1 MTAAKSRSIAFYF
14 IIGLLSGKG
23 LKGGLKMLENI
34 SPERVFHY
42 FEAISAIPRGSGNTK
57 AVSEFCVSFA
67 KEHSLEY
74 KRDAIGNVII
84 KKPAALKYED
94 HPPVILQGHLDMVC
108 EKAKGV
114 THDFEKDGLT
124 LRVDGDL
131 ISAEGTTLGAD
142 DGIAVAMILAVL
154 EDKELLSPA
163 ITALFTVDEE
173 TGMYGAQEVDPKDL
187 GAAVLINIDSEGE
200 GVLTVGCAGGAKV
213 NIDLP
218 LNTAVNSKPCK
229 KIVLSGLLG
238 GHSGIDINKGRQ
250 NADIM
255 LARFISSIGDVK
267 IVGFIGG
274 FKDNVIPSSAEC
286 VIVDENN
293 CNIQALANAFVVKN
307 RADTDQGLSI
317 SVEDAEEAVTCFD
330 AKSSK
335 CLLNYILSIPSGVVA
350 MDKNLPELVESSMNL
365 GVVFATAADGIMKT
379 VISVRSSVAAKKQ
392 EMLDGLKC
400 IAARY
405 GAGFSVHGHYPAW
418 EFRKESRLRDV
429 MVSVYE
435 ELYGKRPTVETVH
448 AGLECGLFCEKIPDF
463 DGVSIGPDMWDIHT
477 ANERLSISSVKR
489 TYDYLCAILKEL

>member
-1 MTAAKSRSIAFYF
+1 
-14 IIGLLSGKG
+14 
-23 LKGGLKMLENI
+23 MLENL

-67 KEHSLEY
+67 KEHSLGY

-84 KKPAALKYED
+84 KKPASPTYEN

-108 EKAKGV
+108 EKANGV
-114 THDFEKDGLT
+114 SHDFEKDGLS

-131 ISAEGTTLGAD
+131 ISADGTTLGAD

-154 EDKELLSPA
+154 EDKDIASPA

-173 TGMYGAQEVDPKDL
+173 TGMYGAQEVDSKDL
-187 GAAVLINIDSEGE
+187 GASVLINIDSEGE

-218 LNTAVNSKPCK
+218 LNTAMNTLPCK
-229 KIVLSGLLG
+229 KVVLSGLLG

-250 NADIM
+250 NADVM
-255 LARFISSIGDVK
+255 LARFISSIGGDVK
-267 IVGFIGG
+267 IVEFIGG
-274 FKDNVIPSSAEC
+274 FKDNVIPASAEC

-293 CNIQALANAFVVKN
+293 YNIQALADDFIAKN
-307 RADTDQGLSI
+307 RIDSDPGLTI
-317 SVEDAEEAVTCFD
+317 SAEESESYPLCFD
-330 AKSSK
+330 TRSSK
-335 CLLNYILSIPSGVVA
+335 RLLDYILSVPSGVAA
-350 MDKNLPELVESSMNL
+350 MDKNMPELVESSMNL
-365 GVVFATAADGIMKT
+365 GVVSASAAGGIAKT
-379 VISVRSSVAAKKQ
+379 VLSVRSSVAAKKQ
-392 EMLDGLKC
+392 ALLDDLKG
-400 IAARY
+400 IAARF
-405 GAGFSVHGHYPAW
+405 GAGFSTHGHYPAW
-418 EFRKESRLRDV
+418 EFRKDSRLRDV

-435 ELYGKRPTVETVH
+435 DLYGKRPTVETVH

-477 ANERLSISSVKR
+477 ANERLSVSSTKR